1 MITGAGFFGILA
13 VRSTTALEVAE
24 ADGLDAETDADAS
37 VVVVDGEADADK
49 GAVDGEADADEGVV
63 DDEADADA
71 GVDTVEGDFF
81 TAKKGWT
88 SLASFCRF

>member
-1 MITGAGFFGILA
+1 M
-13 VRSTTALEVAE
+13 AE
-24 ADGLDAETDADAS
+24 ADGLDAETDADTS
-37 VVVVDGEADADK
+37 VVVVDGEEDADK

-81 TAKKGWT
+81 TAKKDGLLWLHSAGFEQC
-88 SLASFCRF
+88 SLYFVQCLK

>member
-1 MITGAGFFGILA
+1 M
-13 VRSTTALEVAE
+13 AE

-37 VVVVDGEADADK
+37 VVVVDGEADADE

-63 DDEADADA
+63 DDEAAADA

-81 TAKKGWT
+81 TAKKRMDFSGFILPVL
-88 SLASFCRF
+88 SNAVSILFNV